1 LVVIYS
7 SKKHEAHWDGESLE
21 HWDLI
26 IIGGGPAGL
35 TAGIYGA
42 RSGLKTLIL
51 EEKTV
56 GGATAESPLI
66 ENYPGFP
73 AISGRELVDKMAEHC
88 RKFGVTIKEIEGAR
102 ELNLSGE
109 KKIVKTDQAS
119 YSASAVIIATGCHY
133 RELGVPGEN
142 EFKGRGVSYCAV
154 CDGAFFKG
162 KRVLVI
168 GGGNSAATSALYLSN
183 VASNVKL
190 VHRRDQLRAEE
201 ALFRNLQERKV
212 EFIWNSMVKEIR
224 GDVKVKSV
232 VVYNKKTGETKE
244 IEVDGVFVQVGEV
257 PNSQLAVKAGV
268 KVDEG
273 GYIIV
278 DGRQRTNIAGVFAAG
293 DVTNGPVKQVGTAV
307 GQAIVAA
314 TQAFG
319 YVKRPYYYKG

>member
-1 LVVIYS
+1 
-7 SKKHEAHWDGESLE
+7 LE

-51 EEKTV
+51 EEKTI
-56 GGATAESPLI
+56 GGATAVSPLI
-66 ENYPGFP
+66 ENYPGFL
-73 AISGRELVDKMAEHC
+73 AISGQELANKMAEHC
-88 RKFGVTIKEIEGAR
+88 RKFGVTIKEVEGVR
-102 ELNLSGE
+102 EFDLLGE
-109 KKIVKTDQAS
+109 RKIVKTDQAS

-133 RELGVPGEN
+133 RELDVPGEN

-162 KRVLVI
+162 KRVIVV

-183 VASNVKL
+183 IASDVKL

-201 ALFRNLQERKV
+201 ALFKNLQQRKV
-212 EFIWNSMVKEIR
+212 EFIWNSVIKEIR
-224 GDVKVKSV
+224 GEATVKSV
-232 VVYNKKTGETKE
+232 VIYNNKTGETKE
-244 IEVDGVFVQVGEV
+244 IEVDGVFVQIGEV
-257 PNSQLAVKAGV
+257 PNSELAVKAGV

-278 DGRQRTNIAGVFAAG
+278 DKRQRTNIPGVFAAG

-307 GQAIVAA
+307 GQAIIAA
-314 TQAFG
+314 TEAFG
-319 YVKRPYYYKG
+319 YIKRPYYYKG

>member
-1 LVVIYS
+1 M
-7 SKKHEAHWDGESLE
+7 KME

-51 EEKTV
+51 EEKTL

-73 AISGRELVDKMAEHC
+73 AISGRELSDKIAEHC
-88 RKFGVTIKEIEGAR
+88 RKFGVTIKELER
-102 ELNLSGE
+102 VEQLDLKGE
-109 KKIVKTDQAS
+109 KKIVKTDQAV
-119 YSASAVIIATGCHY
+119 YSASAVIIASGCHY
-133 RELGVPGEN
+133 REIGTLGEN

-162 KRVLVI
+162 KRVLVV
-168 GGGNSAATSALYLSN
+168 GGGNSAAVSALYLSN
-183 VASNVKL
+183 IASNVKL
-190 VHRRDQLRAEE
+190 AHRRDQLRAEE
-201 ALFRNLQERKV
+201 ALVNDLKKRNV
-212 EFIWNSMVKEIR
+212 EFLWNTEIKEIK
-224 GDVKVKSV
+224 GDVKLKGV
-232 VVYNKKTGETKE
+232 VIFNNKTDETRE

-257 PNSQLAVKAGV
+257 PNSQIAKQAGV
-268 KVDEG
+268 EVDKE

-278 DGRQRTNIAGVFAAG
+278 DARQRTNIAGVYAAG

-314 TQAFG
+314 TEAFG
-319 YVKRPYYYKG
+319 YIKRPYYYKG